1 MKTGLISS
9 HPSILGGMPVF
20 SGTRVPVK
28 NFTDSL
34 EGGESI
40 DDFLDDYPTVTRVQ
54 VVQFLEE
61 ARIQLTA
68 AAS

>member
-1 MKTGLISS
+1 
-9 HPSILGGMPVF
+9 MPVF